1 MSGENVEV
9 VRSYFDVW
17 NAGDM
22 EGVRGLYDPD
32 AVMVVEVDWP
42 EAGPFVGRDAVMEQL
57 NQARAAFDSDS
68 AEILSDPVAMDDRVI
83 VRTAWRGV
91 GSGPQ
96 IDMEWTNVFTI
107 RDGRILKAEYFWDHA
122 EALEAAGLL
131 E

>member
-1 MSGENVEV
+1 MSQENVEI
-9 VRSYFDVW
+9 VRSYLKVW
-17 NAGDM
+17 NAREM
-22 EGVRGLYDPD
+22 KGVRELYDPD

-68 AEILSDPVAMDDRVI
+68 VEILSDPVAVGDRVI
-83 VRTAWRGV
+83 VRMAWHGI

-96 IDMEWTNVFTI
+96 SDMEWTNVFTV
-107 RDGRILKAEYFWDHA
+107 RDGRILKAEYFWNHDD
-122 EALEAAGLL
+122 ALESAGLS